1 MSKPE
6 PMVIEPSSGFITF
19 VLNQLNVARL
29 EALCIANEIATT
41 ATALSG
47 GLISAETAILHL
59 HTIGWPMIEGS
70 S

>member
-6 PMVIEPSSGFITF
+6 PTVIKPSSGFITF

-29 EALCIANEIATT
+29 EALCIANELATT
-41 ATALSG
+41 TAALSG

-70 S
+70 